1 MDFQQHKTPVEE
13 SVFTVDLSEVPDA
26 RLGNGFVCC
35 VYWAS
40 LSKPHIASHVVGK
53 YLFLWHECSICC
65 PNVHENMPIQSIITS
80 LPVLYMYAL
89 ERYAPLYHTKFILT
103 NQITRVTKYHR

>member
-13 SVFTVDLSEVPDA
+13 SVFTIDLSEVPDA

-40 LSKPHIASHVVGK
+40 LSKPHIDHDNVPRRGK
-53 YLFLWHECSICC
+53 ISFF
-65 PNVHENMPIQSIITS
+65 V
-80 LPVLYMYAL
+80 AL
-89 ERYAPLYHTKFILT
+89 
-103 NQITRVTKYHR
+103 V